1 MSFPKSRGDGD
12 YQTAYSEFALNQT
25 TGFTE
30 GLVEFEEQ
38 IWNNALEEHLDKQ
51 GAACITLLTFQ
62 NNDKNESAGAALARV
77 WKSAKG
83 SGFDLFT
90 QGECNAKLHAKAK
103 EILQEDESAESGPA
117 LDEKM
122 QAAFKL
128 SFALQEKMNET
139 MVTKDDLAKVG
150 EAMATKDDLTK
161 IDETV
166 DEMSLKMVTKEEF
179 IRMKD
184 TLTAAFSKINSS
196 QTQTIFSLQETAK
209 KLEEIIVTKDR
220 DVSNQAQTIKELET
234 VVITKDRDVS
244 NQAQTIKELE
254 TVVITKDRD
263 VFNQAQTI
271 KELETV
277 VITKDRDVSN
287 QAQTIK
293 ELETVVITKD
303 RDVSNQAQTIKEL
316 ETVVITKD
324 RDVSNQAQ
332 TIKELEERN
341 YSQRCVL
348 ARLNQEKT
356 ADANIITKLN
366 EKIQSKDKIIIDL
379 MEKNQALASGSS
391 QSILEE
397 KIYEMHT
404 FMKDYVV
411 SEESRKRKAP

>member
-293 ELETVVITKD
+293 ELE
-303 RDVSNQAQTIKEL
+303 
-316 ETVVITKD
+316 
-324 RDVSNQAQ
+324 
-332 TIKELEERN
+332 ERN

>member
-263 VFNQAQTI
+263 V
-271 KELETV
+271 
-277 VITKDRDVSN
+277 
-287 QAQTIK
+287 
-293 ELETVVITKD
+293 
-303 RDVSNQAQTIKEL
+303 
-316 ETVVITKD
+316 
-324 RDVSNQAQ
+324 SNQAQ

>member
-263 VFNQAQTI
+263 V
-271 KELETV
+271 
-277 VITKDRDVSN
+277 
-287 QAQTIK
+287 
-293 ELETVVITKD
+293 
-303 RDVSNQAQTIKEL
+303 SNQAQTIKEL

-356 ADANIITKLN
+356 ADANSITKLN

>member
-263 VFNQAQTI
+263 V
-271 KELETV
+271 
-277 VITKDRDVSN
+277 
-287 QAQTIK
+287 
-293 ELETVVITKD
+293 
-303 RDVSNQAQTIKEL
+303 SNQAQTIKEL

>member
-254 TVVITKDRD
+254 
-263 VFNQAQTI
+263 
-271 KELETV
+271 
-277 VITKDRDVSN
+277 
-287 QAQTIK
+287 
-293 ELETVVITKD
+293 
-303 RDVSNQAQTIKEL
+303 
-316 ETVVITKD
+316 
-324 RDVSNQAQ
+324 
-332 TIKELEERN
+332 ERN

>member
-1 MSFPKSRGDGD
+1 
-12 YQTAYSEFALNQT
+12 LNQT

-263 VFNQAQTI
+263 V
-271 KELETV
+271 
-277 VITKDRDVSN
+277 
-287 QAQTIK
+287 
-293 ELETVVITKD
+293 
-303 RDVSNQAQTIKEL
+303 SNQAQTIKEL